1 MLSGYII
8 MTISTNCSCETKRV
22 YVIRYNED
30 SPKHSTA
37 MKLVRLGLLSRISS
51 RTIFRRKAVVL
62 DPFSRT
68 VLMRD
73 DECLYSII
81 VVDRS
86 WKKLVKDKVIITPR
100 GRIIRRRLPCAFAAN
115 PINYAKPW
123 ILSSAEAVALAL
135 IILGCREQALSILS
149 KFKWGPEFLR
159 LNRDLIELYVNAK
172 SRDEI
177 REIEDKVCHP
187 WPGG

>member
-1 MLSGYII
+1 
-8 MTISTNCSCETKRV
+8 MTASADCGCESKRV
-22 YVIRYNED
+22 YVIRHNED

-37 MKLVRLGLLSRISS
+37 MKLVRLGLAYRIST
-51 RTIFRRKAVVL
+51 RTFFRRKAVVL
-62 DPFSRT
+62 DPFSST

-86 WKKLVKDKVIITPR
+86 WKRLVKDRVIPSPR

-135 IILGCREQALSILS
+135 FILGCREQALSILS

-159 LNRDLIELYVNAK
+159 LNKDIIYLYVNAK
-172 SRDEI
+172 SRDDI
-177 REIEDKVCHP
+177 YEIEGRVCSP
-187 WPGG
+187 